1 MDMLFNNHI
10 NSLNN
15 DNDKYL
21 YMLSQFEILQ
31 EYAKDTVEQRVNVQS
46 VFDVKCTTKSKR
58 GDLFKVFTQKTENVN
73 HTHYVIRCE
82 SCQSDNVMC
91 YTNTGF
97 DICPDCGVMIVSPAY
112 ELDYNEEKD
121 MDKNINYSY
130 KKENHFNEW
139 VNQFQAKELTY
150 LPPKLI
156 DDLKIDLKKQKITK
170 KSDITHKKIKEILKK
185 LGYNKYY
192 EHIPYI
198 TTILNGVSPP
208 IMSKE
213 LEDKLR
219 NMFHMVQKPF
229 DKFCPGNR
237 ANFLSY
243 SYVLY
248 KFCELLS
255 ADEYLNFFPLLKSRE
270 KLVEHD
276 KIWKL
281 ICNELRWEFIPTI

>member
-1 MDMLFNNHI
+1 MDMIFNQCI
-10 NSLNN
+10 NSLN
-15 DNDKYL
+15 DDESKYA
-21 YMLSQFEILQ
+21 YMLSQFEILK
-31 EYAKDTVEQRVNVQS
+31 EYSNDVVEHDVKVNS

-58 GDLFKVFTQKTENVN
+58 GDLFKVFTKTTQTQEFI
-73 HTHYVIRCE
+73 IRCT
-82 SCQSDNVMC
+82 SCLSDNIMC

-97 DICPDCGVMIVSPAY
+97 DICPDCGVMVVSASY

-139 VNQFQAKELTY
+139 INQFQAKELTY

-156 DDLKIDLKKQKITK
+156 EDLKTDLKKQKITK
-170 KSDITHKKIKEILKK
+170 KSDITHKKIKELLKK

-198 TTILNGVSPP
+198 TTIVNGVAPP
-208 IMSKE
+208 IITKE

-229 DKFCPGNR
+229 EKVCPGSR
-237 ANFLSY
+237 TNFLSY
-243 SYVLY
+243 SYILY

-270 KLVEHD
+270 KLVDHD
-276 KIWKL
+276 RIWKL
-281 ICNELRWEFIPTI
+281 ICNELKWEFIPTI